1 MHQTPH
7 ADSANERT
15 AKRRSPA
22 SNGQS
27 TRRAEVGVDNPAF
40 QRRRLTVDDVLR
52 MVKAGALDEDEPLE
66 LLDGDL
72 IVVSPQGPLHRG
84 LTVLVH
90 QALAR
95 TFSDGHHVQD
105 HSPIVAGEHSMPEP
119 DCTVIRGSAA
129 DFLEV
134 HPTGHDVV
142 MAVELSV
149 TSQALDQ
156 AKAAIYAAAGVPCYC
171 QVDVPARRAS
181 VFTVPREGA
190 AEYSRVALLV
200 DGEGF
205 EVEGRRIE
213 VSDLLPPR

>member
-1 MHQTPH
+1 M
-7 ADSANERT
+7 
-15 AKRRSPA
+15 
-22 SNGQS
+22 
-27 TRRAEVGVDNPAF
+27 DNPAF

-90 QALAR
+90 QALVR
-95 TFSDGHHVQD
+95 TFSEGHHVQD
-105 HSPIVAGEHSMPEP
+105 HSPIVAGEHNMPEP

-134 HPTGHDVV
+134 HPTGQDVV
-142 MAVELSV
+142 IAVELSV
-149 TSQALDQ
+149 TSQALDR
-156 AKAAIYAAAGVPCYC
+156 AKAVIYAAAGVPCYC
-171 QVDVPARRAS
+171 QVDVPARRAT
-181 VFTVPREGA
+181 VFTAPREDA

-213 VSDLLPPR
+213 LSDLLPPR